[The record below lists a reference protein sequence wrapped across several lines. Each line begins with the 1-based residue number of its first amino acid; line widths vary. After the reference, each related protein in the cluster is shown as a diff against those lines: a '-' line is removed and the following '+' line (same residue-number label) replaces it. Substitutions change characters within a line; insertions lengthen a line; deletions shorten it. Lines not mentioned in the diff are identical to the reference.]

1 MVGFVLVVDMTQVV
15 KNYINMVINRF
26 RGINLKNMTEEE
38 ARRADEDAALGC
50 AILGFLIIVTI
61 LGCIFL

>member
-1 MVGFVLVVDMTQVV
+1 
-15 KNYINMVINRF
+15 
-26 RGINLKNMTEEE
+26 MTEEE
-38 ARRADEDAALGC
+38 ARRADEDAALGG